1 MRKKNQA
8 ILNRIGQKMPP
19 EPGRHRRYSSV
30 VWTLLVILLFS
41 VAGFGLYSKTL
52 QGPFIF
58 DDVSKIKDNPNIR
71 LTEFEANKI
80 LKAAFGKGSAK
91 SRPVGNISFALNY
104 YFHQYHLEGYH
115 IVNIIIH
122 ILTGIFLFYFL
133 KTTLSLPSVKTTG
146 NGSAK
151 IAFFAALIW
160 LVNPIQTQSVTY
172 VVQRL
177 NSLAALF
184 YILSFWLYVKARLTD
199 HRGKKWSRFGGA
211 VAAWVL
217 ALGCKQNAA
226 ILPFFIFLY
235 EWYFLQDLS
244 SKWLKSNL
252 KYLAA
257 VVILFGVIAL
267 LYLGTDPLQ
276 RLSSIKDFANKDFT
290 LTERVMTQF
299 RVIIYYI
306 SLIFFPHPSRL
317 NLDYDFPLSTSLI
330 SPLTTL
336 LSLSA
341 IVGLIL
347 LAIYFA
353 RKERLLSFCIL
364 WFFGNLLIESSII
377 PLAIIFEHRNYL
389 PSMLVCLI
397 PVILAYRYIK
407 LSWIKIGLMCLIV
420 SVFSFW
426 TYQRNRVW
434 QNEITLWTDIVQK
447 SPDKAR
453 PHANLGDAFKKEG
466 KLDAAIE
473 QFMTAV
479 RLDPSLPEPYN
490 NLGVVLAKQGKI
502 DEAIDYYSRA
512 IKIKPSYAEA
522 YFNLGSTLAAHGQ
535 IMQAIDMLSKA
546 LQLNPDSARVHSNLG
561 SLFIKQG
568 NLEKALYHNK
578 EALRLDPQLVEA
590 HNNMGIVLM
599 REGKLEAA
607 ISQFR
612 EALQIDPNFKPA
624 ANSLRS
630 ALAIQRELGS
640 EVSKLRKLL
649 QDNPES
655 AELHLKLGNLFF
667 RQGDRR
673 QAIQQYKKALELD
686 PEFLPALN
694 NLALVTAA
702 NKEYDRALALFLDVL
717 NSHPNDAE
725 THFNI
730 ACMYSQLNRVDESLA
745 YLKKAIDKGYT
756 NWQRI
761 KRDSD
766 LDNIRDSLAYK
777 ELIQGH

>member
-1 MRKKNQA
+1 MQKMNHGIMEKIYKNIKSSSTLWIIVVFLVISVLGSVIYSNTFDA
-8 ILNRIGQKMPP
+8 PFTFDDIGQIKQN
-19 EPGRHRRYSSV
+19 PGIRITH
-30 VWTLLVILLFS
+30 FS
-41 VAGFGLYSKTL
+41 ITQIIKAGFQSIKTR
-52 QGPFIF
+52 PI
-58 DDVSKIKDNPNIR
+58 
-71 LTEFEANKI
+71 
-80 LKAAFGKGSAK
+80 AAITF
-91 SRPVGNISFALNY
+91 VLNY
-104 YFHQYHLEGYH
+104 VFNKYDAFGYH
-115 IVNIIIH
+115 IANTAIH
-122 ILTGIFLFYFL
+122 ILTAFFLYIFLS
-133 KTTLSLPSVKTTG
+133 TTLKLPSIQ
-146 NGSAK
+146 SRYQQPDLISF
-151 IAFFAALIW
+151 IASLIW
-160 LVNPIQTQSVTY
+160 LVHPIQIQSVTY
-172 VVQRL
+172 IVQRM
-177 NSLAALF
+177 NSLAAMF
-184 YILSFWLYVKARLTD
+184 FILSFWLYVKARLAD
-199 HRGKKWSRFGGA
+199 QPWKKWSLLGGSG
-211 VAAWVL
+211 VIWIL
-217 ALGCKQNAA
+217 ALGCKQNTA

-235 EWYFLQDLS
+235 EWYFFQDLS
-244 SKWLKSNL
+244 RQWFKSSL
-252 KYLAA
+252 KYLIAAA
-257 VVILFGVIAL
+257 VIFAAVAF
-267 LYLGTDPLQ
+267 LYLGSNPLEK
-276 RLSSIKDFANKDFT
+276 LNKLRDYSHGEFT
-290 LTERVMTQF
+290 LAERALTQT
-299 RVIIYYI
+299 RVVVYYL

-317 NLDYDFPLSTSLI
+317 NLDYDFPLSHSLFNPI
-330 SPLTTL
+330 TTL
-336 LSLSA
+336 LSLIF
-341 IVGLIL
+341 IVGLIA
-347 LAIYFA
+347 LAFYLA
-353 RKERLLSFCIL
+353 KRERLISFCIL

-389 PSMLVCLI
+389 PSMLLCLV
-397 PVILAYRYIK
+397 PVVLSFRYIK
-407 LSWIKIGLMCLIV
+407 LEWLRLGLLCVVIAGL
-420 SVFSFW
+420 SFW
-426 TYQRNRVW
+426 TYQRNQVW
-434 QNEITLWTDIVQK
+434 QNEVSLWSDVIQK
-447 SPDKAR
+447 SPNKAR

-473 QFMTAV
+473 QFMTAI

-490 NLGVVLAKQGKI
+490 NLGVILAMQGKI
-502 DEAIDYYSRA
+502 DEAIDYYSKA

-630 ALAIQRELGS
+630 ALAIQRELES
-640 EVSKLRKLL
+640 EVSKLSKLL

-655 AELHLKLGNLFF
+655 AELHFQLGNLFF

-686 PEFLPALN
+686 PKFLPALN

-702 NKEYDRALALFLDVL
+702 NKEYDRALALFLDIL
-717 NSHPNDAE
+717 NSRPNDAE

-766 LDNIRDSLAYK
+766 LDNIRDSSAYK